1 MAVTVIGMGVTR
13 LERLRKDK
21 GISRPELARLS
32 GVSERTLI
40 RIERNAGY
48 EPGVFAMDRIARALG
63 TNVDDLLEEQATVE
77 AGE

>member
-48 EPGVFAMDRIARALG
+48 EPGVFAMERIAKALG
-63 TNVDDLLEEQATVE
+63 VTVDDLLATPV
-77 AGE
+77 AGEAE